1 MEVYIW
7 AKTCIG
13 FLQALFAKLTR
24 ELLRLNMNELREV
37 AGQCHLKGHLYK
49 MELINYP
56 TSKNVQTKRNT
67 LTCCNCN
74 ALAELM
80 QSRGIKS
87 ALYYSNCSSAG
98 GLTQKGMHSGSW
110 AVMSLRFVYLTML
123 SVAQTIWRRKITN
136 ETINSTNMEGS
147 AHGPTFVWRDC
158 GNHEPYQSL

>member
-24 ELLRLNMNELREV
+24 ELLRLNMNELRQV

-56 TSKNVQTKRNT
+56 TSKNVQTKRNN

-80 QSRGIKS
+80 H
-87 ALYYSNCSSAG
+87 CHM
-98 GLTQKGMHSGSW
+98 GLNLHFIIRT
-110 AVMSLRFVYLTML
+110 AVLLV
-123 SVAQTIWRRKITN
+123 
-136 ETINSTNMEGS
+136 
-147 AHGPTFVWRDC
+147 D
-158 GNHEPYQSL
+158 